1 MEMGP
6 RPYANRPLTM
16 RTLLSAVALSS
27 PSQLIDLCRQHEIAF
42 RKSVNLMGPDRNLGL
57 TPAKAN
63 VRVVTLLL
71 GKFTDTIDERQRLA
85 KILES
90 KRLQQV
96 MLAHSLAIRQL
107 AKQSSNLIAFQ
118 RRHAAPARHALAVG

>member
-16 RTLLSAVALSS
+16 RTLLSAVALSL
-27 PSQLIDLCRQHEIAF
+27 PSQLIDLCRQDEIAF

-63 VRVVTLLL
+63 VRMVALFL
-71 GKFTDTIDERQRLA
+71 GNFTDTIDEGKRLA
-85 KILES
+85 KVREAI
-90 KRLQQV
+90 RLQQV
-96 MLAHSLAIRQL
+96 MLAHGLPIRQL
-107 AKQSSNLIAFQ
+107 AK
-118 RRHAAPARHALAVG
+118 